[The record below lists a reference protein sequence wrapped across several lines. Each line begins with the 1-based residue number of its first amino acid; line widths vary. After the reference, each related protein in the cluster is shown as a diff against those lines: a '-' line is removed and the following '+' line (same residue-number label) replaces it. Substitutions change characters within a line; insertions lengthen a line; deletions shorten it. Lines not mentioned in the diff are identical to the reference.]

1 MVFSLN
7 VCFSVSISFFSLF
20 SLYYTSSSPIFQI
33 QSKATNYFS
42 LTASTFT
49 CSTSFSPFLT
59 FSFLK
64 NRSNKQVV
72 ALHEDPICGFATI
85 CNLFIWMLGFF
96 LIFFFLYLFFFL
108 LVCTS
113 TKHFYRPKQPE
124 FTGTADTRPIRLVL
138 FPVQNKGCTC
148 TGALASTLYTG
159 CTGRYNIELASM
171 SIMHGIILH
180 NCHIY

>member
-7 VCFSVSISFFSLF
+7 VCFSVSISFSHFLVSTTLRLPQFFKHRVKQQIISLSQLQPSLALPLSLPFSL
-20 SLYYTSSSPIFQI
+20 
-33 QSKATNYFS
+33 
-42 LTASTFT
+42 
-49 CSTSFSPFLT
+49 

-72 ALHEDPICGFATI
+72 ALHEDSICGFATI

-113 TKHFYRPKQPE
+113 TKHFYRPKQPD
-124 FTGTADTRPIRLVL
+124 FTSTADTRPV
-138 FPVQNKGCTC
+138 FSPV
-148 TGALASTLYTG
+148 
-159 CTGRYNIELASM
+159 
-171 SIMHGIILH
+171 
-180 NCHIY
+180 

>member
-20 SLYYTSSSPIFQI
+20 SLYYTSSSPVFQT

-72 ALHEDPICGFATI
+72 ALHEDSICGFATI

-108 LVCTS
+108 LVCTGP
-113 TKHFYRPKQPE
+113 KHFYRPKQPD
-124 FTGTADTRPIRLVL
+124 FTGTTDTRPVRLVF
-138 FPVQNKGCTC
+138 FPV
-148 TGALASTLYTG
+148 
-159 CTGRYNIELASM
+159 
-171 SIMHGIILH
+171 
-180 NCHIY
+180 